1 MKVVLVTYRDDERKD
16 FPLRPGKTLLG
27 RQESC
32 QLRIPTGDVSR
43 KHCEIEVT
51 DSTVKVRDLGSTNGT
66 FVNGQRIGET
76 TLKAGDRLGIG
87 PVLFVV
93 QVDGKPASI
102 APADVTVRPVKP
114 SKPTPAVSSTE
125 ETDEVL
131 DLDDLELELDNLLA
145 DDEDDDDEPQ
155 RKSKKK

>member
-1 MKVVLVTYRDDERKD
+1 MKVVLVTYRDDERKE

-27 RQESC
+27 RQDSC

-43 KHCEIEVT
+43 KHCEIEVS
-51 DSTVKVRDLGSTNGT
+51 DSNVKVRDLGSTNGT
-66 FVNGQRIGET
+66 FVNGQRTGET
-76 TLKAGDRLGIG
+76 ALKAGDRLGIG

-102 APADVTVRPVKP
+102 TPADVNVRPVKP
-114 SKPTPAVSSTE
+114 SKPAPAVSATE

-131 DLDDLELELDNLLA
+131 DLDDLELELDNLLSE
-145 DDEDDDDEPQ
+145 DEDEDDLPP
-155 RKSKKK
+155 KGKK

>member
-1 MKVVLVTYRDDERKD
+1 M
-16 FPLRPGKTLLG
+16 
-27 RQESC
+27 
-32 QLRIPTGDVSR
+32 
-43 KHCEIEVT
+43 
-51 DSTVKVRDLGSTNGT
+51 
-66 FVNGQRIGET
+66 NGQRIGET

-155 RKSKKK
+155 RKSK